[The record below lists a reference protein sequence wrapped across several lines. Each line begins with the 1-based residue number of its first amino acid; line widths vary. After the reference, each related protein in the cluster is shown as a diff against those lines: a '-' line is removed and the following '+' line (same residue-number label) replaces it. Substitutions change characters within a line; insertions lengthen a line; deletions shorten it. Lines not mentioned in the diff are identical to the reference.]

1 MLVVFVTFVS
11 SIVAES
17 RSYLGA
23 APRKTP
29 RRLIAALFVEVDW
42 KVVRVTS
49 IALRRARRKIPPF
62 VFRPSDELGVCT
74 GFQRLGLCPLV
85 KDACPGFLSTSNLV
99 IFEGFGHR
107 GALALGP
114 RDWL

>member
-11 SIVAES
+11 SIVSEP

-42 KVVRVTS
+42 KVAWVTS
-49 IALRRARRKIPPF
+49 IALCRARKKIPPL
-62 VFRPSDELGVCT
+62 VFKPSDELGLCT
-74 GFQRLGLCPLV
+74 RSQSPGLCPL
-85 KDACPGFLSTSNLV
+85 G
-99 IFEGFGHR
+99 
-107 GALALGP
+107 
-114 RDWL
+114 